1 MGNDVDLWEIAK
13 ICGKWLNPFP
23 ARVYAVFLHSCLPG
37 RILAFLGRFTKL
49 LTAQRLQSKS
59 LRLFACF
66 FLISWCMTQCQTNLI
81 LLALGE
87 AWMNILS
94 IFSRKMQPQII
105 HMHAETQ

>member
-1 MGNDVDLWEIAK
+1 
-13 ICGKWLNPFP
+13 
-23 ARVYAVFLHSCLPG
+23 
-37 RILAFLGRFTKL
+37 
-49 LTAQRLQSKS
+49 
-59 LRLFACF
+59 
-66 FLISWCMTQCQTNLI
+66 MTQCQANLI